1 MAGSAKRDQE
11 DPTAVLDGGRH
22 SRTQPA
28 SPSLDRV
35 VQAQIG
41 DKLRAMYGEL
51 SEQPLPDRL
60 TAILSRLGGDAG
72 SERNS

>member
-1 MAGSAKRDQE
+1 MAGSAKRDPD
-11 DPTAVLDGGRH
+11 DPRAAVNGGGPQRG
-22 SRTQPA
+22 QQG
-28 SPSLDRV
+28 SPTLDRV
-35 VQAQIG
+35 AQAQIG

-72 SERNS
+72 SERGS